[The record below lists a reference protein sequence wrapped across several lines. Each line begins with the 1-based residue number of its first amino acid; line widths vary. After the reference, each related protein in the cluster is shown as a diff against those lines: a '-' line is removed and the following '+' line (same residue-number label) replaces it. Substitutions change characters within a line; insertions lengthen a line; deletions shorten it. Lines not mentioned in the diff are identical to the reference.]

1 MQPMIEEVDFN
12 DFQRFYLQI
21 LCITLGK
28 ATKDIERCWY
38 FNQIQGFHF
47 FTNQN
52 IIFLQLNW

>member
-28 ATKDIERCWY
+28 ATKDIERC
-38 FNQIQGFHF
+38 
-47 FTNQN
+47 
-52 IIFLQLNW
+52 